1 MLLLGGGEN
10 RLPLL
15 YLFSTAD
22 VITPACE
29 LQGLLERKR
38 ALGHAVSARCWDDSA
53 HCMHMKTHPQE
64 YMDILRSFLAKNAS
78 LPHNRFAR
86 L

>member
-10 RLPLL
+10 RLPML

-38 ALGHAVSARCWDDSA
+38 ALGHAVSAKCWNDSA

-64 YMDILRSFLAKNAS
+64 YLGILRAFLAENAP
-78 LPHNRFAR
+78 LPCERFAR